1 MRAFIMPNLDK
12 TNAVECTEQVIK
24 KLVQFGIEPIMDL
37 RYQAIFSLDICKFC
51 DFYTGVFEANVVI
64 AIGGDGTI
72 IHSAKHAVAYD
83 RPLLGINVGRLGY
96 LAGLEMSELDR
107 LSMLVSG
114 GYKVEERMMLTCTH
128 FSGDTNS
135 EYLAL
140 NDIVISN
147 GALSR
152 MVELDIKAGD
162 RHLTTYRADGVIFAT
177 PTGSTAYSLSAGG
190 PIIEPALNCT
200 SITPICP
207 HALDARTIIISSE
220 QMLSVHP
227 SEQNLHPIYVTVD
240 GEQGAKLSPTD
251 HLEIRRSSKTVKLIN
266 LTDRGFYE
274 VLGSKFNL
282 RSAPAMRNNMGG
294 DSL

>member
-1 MRAFIMPNLDK
+1 MKAFIMPNLDK
-12 TNAVECTEQVIK
+12 INAAECTQRVVK
-24 KLVQFGIEPIMDL
+24 KLVELNIEPVMDM
-37 RYQAIFSLDICKFC
+37 RYQPHFLLSEIKFC
-51 DFYTGVFEANVVI
+51 DFYTGVFESNVVI

-83 RPLLGINVGRLGY
+83 KPLLGINVGRLGY
-96 LAGLEMSELDR
+96 LAGLEMSELSN
-107 LSMLVSG
+107 LSQLVDG
-114 GYKVEERMMLTCTH
+114 VYQIEERMMLNCTH
-128 FSGDTNS
+128 YSNDSKS

-152 MVELDIKAGD
+152 MVELDIKVAE

-190 PIIEPALNCT
+190 PIIEPDLNCT

-207 HALDARTIIISSE
+207 HALDARTIIISAE

-240 GEQGAKLSPTD
+240 GEQGAKLMSSD
-251 HLEIRRSSKTVKLIN
+251 YLEIKRSNKSVKLIN
-266 LTDRGFYE
+266 LTGRGFYE
-274 VLGSKFNL
+274 VLSSKFNI
-282 RSAPAMRNNMGG
+282 RNGSKNSFGG